1 MHKYILEKDN
11 FYIASA
17 GFDAKGVLKLEVTAN
32 PDEALSLH
40 FKRTIV
46 QLRRLIKKTIK
57 IKFNIIKV
65 W

>member
-11 FYIASA
+11 LYIASA
-17 GFDAKGVLKLEVTAN
+17 GFNAEGVLELQMTGDRDN
-32 PDEALSLH
+32 ALAVHYKPSM
-40 FKRTIV
+40 V

-57 IKFNIIKV
+57 VKFNIIKV